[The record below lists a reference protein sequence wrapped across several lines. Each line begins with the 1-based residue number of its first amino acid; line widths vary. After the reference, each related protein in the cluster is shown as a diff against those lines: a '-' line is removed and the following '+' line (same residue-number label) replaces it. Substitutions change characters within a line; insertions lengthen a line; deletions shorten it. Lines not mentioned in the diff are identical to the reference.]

1 VSALADQLLDAHVA
15 HELSRLTDDGL
26 SALVDEKVT
35 AAFAWMDDATVNDVV
50 TPEQIL
56 GVIRRYVIDFKVS
69 GGITELAGQ
78 MSNVVFSSQANATT
92 RVSEVCDPTSYA
104 DFADKV
110 VGLKDVRRELIRSV
124 LGSPAFGTL
133 VSRVLSSTV
142 VDLLFR
148 TDDGRSGSRMKELL
162 RVFGDRVLPGFEGLL
177 QSVLTRYVDAH
188 AGRFLKDSGEQLLLA
203 LDPEWV
209 RQMADEIWDAVAD
222 QSLVDAVSAF
232 TARDL
237 EDFVV
242 LGYEFW
248 LKFRKTAYFRAV
260 STDVVNE
267 WFRKYG
273 GDSLHAVVQDMGI
286 TERMVSDEL
295 RIFLGP
301 IVDHAFRTGALAQ
314 QIRAH
319 LEPFY
324 RSAAAESVFAEWASS
339 RRST

>member
-1 VSALADQLLDAHVA
+1 MSALADALLDAHVA
-15 HELSRLTDDGL
+15 HELSRLTGDGL
-26 SALVDEKVT
+26 SVLIDEKVA
-35 AAFAWMDDATVNDVV
+35 AAFRWMDDVTVNDVA
-50 TPEQIL
+50 TREQIL

-92 RVSEVCDPTSYA
+92 RVSEVCDPASYA

-110 VGLKDVRRELIRSV
+110 VGLTDVRRELIRSA
-124 LGSPAFGTL
+124 LKSPAFGTL

-148 TDDGRSGSRMKELL
+148 TDDGTPGSRVKELL
-162 RVFGDRVLPGFEGLL
+162 RVVGDRVLPGFEGLL
-177 QSVLTRYVDAH
+177 ESVLSHYVDAH
-188 AGRFLKDSGEQLLLA
+188 AGRFLKGSEEQLLLA

-248 LKFRKTAYFRAV
+248 LKFRKTAYFHAV

-301 IVDHAFRTGALAQ
+301 LVDQARRTGALEQ
-314 QIRAH
+314 QLRAH
-319 LEPFY
+319 LESFY
-324 RSAAAESVFAEWASS
+324 RSDRAMRLLADASS
-339 RRST
+339 RSTT